1 MRRIITNYRYYVLL
15 ALALVAFFGILSVP
29 EEDTTTWRF
38 IALLLLS
45 KTIGAAAMLGLVA
58 LLGKWTKE
66 GSIGEIS
73 NLVKEED

>member
-29 EEDTTTWRF
+29 GEDTTTWRF
-38 IALLLLS
+38 LALLLLS

-66 GSIGEIS
+66 GSIDEIN

>member
-66 GSIGEIS
+66 GNIGEIN
-73 NLVKEED
+73 NLIKEED